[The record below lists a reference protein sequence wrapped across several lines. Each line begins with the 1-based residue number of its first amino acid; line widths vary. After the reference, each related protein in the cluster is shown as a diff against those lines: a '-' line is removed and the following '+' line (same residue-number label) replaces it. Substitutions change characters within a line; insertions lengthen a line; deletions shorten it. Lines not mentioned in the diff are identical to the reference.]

1 MSHGGRKKKGMEAKS
16 LTEFRD
22 QVLLELK
29 RAERYRNFLSMLVL
43 NLSEFLSSAG
53 RRKIKSEKEADEF
66 IKDLLYRLRLVSR
79 ETDTISSID
88 KSRLVMILPE
98 TDEKGAHIARERM
111 RAQLSDYLSEFLEL
125 DYKFEIP
132 VEISSF
138 PDSSRENISF
148 KGRLNSL
155 FGEN

>member
-1 MSHGGRKKKGMEAKS
+1 MSYGGRKKKGMEAKS

-22 QVLLELK
+22 HVLLELK

-53 RRKIKSEKEADEF
+53 RRKIKSDKEADEF
-66 IKDLLYRLRLVSR
+66 IKDVLYRLRLVSR
-79 ETDTISSID
+79 ETDTISPID
-88 KSRLVMILPE
+88 HSRLVMILPE
-98 TDEKGAHIARERM
+98 TDQKGAHIARDRM

-132 VEISSF
+132 VEITSF
-138 PDSSRENISF
+138 PEGSPDDISF

-155 FGEN
+155 FDTN